1 MNFTAV
7 KSLYPEDKGFSLN
20 RNSIENYIFIHFLTP
35 VTAVLKGETVN
46 ISPGGCVFY
55 EIHSHQQFSSPECD
69 LLHDWFHADENCA
82 LLMQKYGLDFERV
95 YYPEESDN
103 ITKIITEIELEYIKH
118 EKFYKEISDAAAEK
132 LFALIGRSVFDKGN
146 TGSVDPQKKE
156 EFIKIRSEIHLN
168 YNYEW
173 TVEEMA
179 KLANLSPSRF
189 HFLYKKIFG
198 ISPLKDLCATR
209 LQRAEIILMSLKPI
223 VFYVSLMLCYIEKH
237 RFYLAFCI
245 LMFFDFNYCVATKLR
260 QLPYS
265 QTVILCLI

>member
-7 KSLYPEDKGFSLN
+7 KSLYPENKGFKLN

-35 VTAVLKGETVN
+35 VTAVLKGKTVN

-95 YYPEESDN
+95 YYPAESDS

-132 LFALIGRSVFDKGN
+132 LFALIGRSVFDKGDKA
-146 TGSVDPQKKE
+146 GVDPQKKE

-168 YNYEW
+168 YNFEW
-173 TVEEMA
+173 TIEEMA

-198 ISPLKDLCATR
+198 ISPLKDLCTTR
-209 LQRAEIILMSLKPI
+209 LQRAEIILMRENCTVERAAELSGYKNQYHFI
-223 VFYVSLMLCYIEKH
+223 
-237 RFYLAFCI
+237 
-245 LMFFDFNYCVATKLR
+245 R
-260 QLPYS
+260 QFKKKTGTTPGHYKK
-265 QTVILCLI
+265 